1 MNKIMMILVGSLMIL
16 SGCNQEQAKQ
26 ESATVAKKE
35 AVAAAAPAANSAS
48 TLSLATQ
55 TIDWAKAKQMADAG
69 AIFVDVRSPGEYN
82 LGYVPYA
89 VNIPLQEVPRRLAEL
104 PKDKDLLIYCK
115 SGRRSASA
123 TNYLLQNGYEKV
135 FNVAGGFLAYPRN

>member
-1 MNKIMMILVGSLMIL
+1 MMVLIGSVVIL

-35 AVAAAAPAANSAS
+35 TVAVAAPAANSAS
-48 TLSLATQ
+48 TLSLETQ
-55 TIDWAKAKQMADAG
+55 TIDWTKAKQMADAG

-123 TNYLLQNGYEKV
+123 TNFLLQNGYEKV
-135 FNVAGGFLAYPRN
+135 YNVAGGFLAYPRN